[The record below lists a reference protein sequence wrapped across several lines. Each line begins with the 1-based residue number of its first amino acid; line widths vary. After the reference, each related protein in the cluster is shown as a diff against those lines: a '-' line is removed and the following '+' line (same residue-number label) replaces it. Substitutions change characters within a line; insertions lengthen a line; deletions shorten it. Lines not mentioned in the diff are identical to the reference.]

1 MSTDISAPWPCV
13 AILCPEIEQLGHA
26 QNHIAGENWSQD
38 STWVKD
44 PQVQQS
50 WVVTRTPLITSWMS
64 QRPEPPKNTRLWES
78 KPQ

>member
-1 MSTDISAPWPCV
+1 METDDLPIAKQPESSLAGLVWPSCV
-13 AILCPEIEQLGHA
+13 QEIEQLGHA

-50 WVVTRTPLITSWMS
+50 WVVTGL
-64 QRPEPPKNTRLWES
+64 L
-78 KPQ
+78 